1 MGVRNATIGQI
12 AREAGCSPSTVSR
25 VISGYSKGFSVRP
38 ELEAK
43 ILSLAQELN
52 YRPNPY
58 WRSLRTSKTRLIA
71 IFDLLV
77 CGDGVV
83 QNAKREFVL
92 KMREFEYVDAGKFV
106 DPDIPDSFSLT
117 FPVDGALLFDIADR
131 VCLNFVEEKKIPY
144 VVVNGRCRE
153 NGTAIVADEE
163 ADVRKLVDYLYSLG
177 HRRIAYYAGHK
188 QVISTD
194 VHYSV
199 PAREVHYLENIERLG
214 LVQASAH
221 WNRAISPHEFLRK
234 AFHEEQMT
242 AVVCYD
248 HVKAVKLMHAAWE
261 LGIRIPEDLS
271 VCCFNDEYPLELLT
285 PPVTCIATPGREM
298 GRIAAEVLLEV
309 LEGKRKNCGETI
321 PVQGELVIRQSVR
334 RLN

>member
-1 MGVRNATIGQI
+1 MSVKNATIGQI

-25 VISGYSKGFSVRP
+25 VISGYCKGFSVRP
-38 ELEAK
+38 ELEAR
-43 ILSLAQELN
+43 ILSLAQELD

-83 QNAKREFVL
+83 QNAKREFIL
-92 KMREFEYVDAGKFV
+92 KIREAEYVEAGKYV
-106 DPDIPDSFSLT
+106 DPEIPDSFSLT

-131 VCLNFVEEKKIPY
+131 VCLNFVEERKIPY

-153 NGTAIVADEE
+153 NGTAVIADEE
-163 ADVRKLVDYLYSLG
+163 ADVCKLVDYLYSLG

-194 VHYSV
+194 LHYSV
-199 PAREVHYLENIERLG
+199 PARETYYLKNIERLG

-221 WNRAISPHEFLRK
+221 WNREISPHEFLKK
-234 AFHEEQMT
+234 AFGEEKMT
-242 AVVCYD
+242 AVICYD

-261 LGIRIPEDLS
+261 LGIRVPDDLS
-271 VCCFNDEYPLELLT
+271 VCCFNDEYPLELQT
-285 PPVTCIATPGREM
+285 PPVTCITTPGWEM
-298 GRIAAEVLLEV
+298 GQIAAETLLEV
-309 LEGKRKNCGETI
+309 LDGKREGEGKSI
-321 PVQGELVIRQSVR
+321 PVRGELVIRQSVKK
-334 RLN
+334 LK